1 MDLQIEVEVMLN
13 QLGVG
18 TGGKIMIDEQF
29 QMTVKA
35 CSVPM
40 KFLNEKHNE
49 DGRKIGKSL
58 PPNVSSI
65 ESRSK

>member
-1 MDLQIEVEVMLN
+1 MDLQIEVEVNQN

-18 TGGKIMIDEQF
+18 TGDKILIDELF
-29 QMTVKA
+29 QMTEIA
-35 CSVPM
+35 CRMPI